1 MLLET
6 FGEEQIYNLLRI
18 GSFGRF
24 YSGDSF
30 PIEYIMTTFAA
41 AQLADL
47 TFARDIRPEQ
57 IDFELLMQRDID
69 EERVQVEME
78 PYLNPHVKQL
88 TAAEIR
94 SRAVFFPPL
103 LAAIVPTQGKTMSA
117 YYTDEISQI
126 ESPSGGKEHLTREWP
141 GLFKLTY
148 FTSTNPHAYQI
159 QLSTDNLTQIG
170 VQCEPV
176 QVEIRLAKGNQA
188 GARLVI
194 IDGQHRLLTLKK
206 VYDKYP
212 QLLENLG
219 VPVCILFA
227 PHATRQR
234 NSAVAPLRIPT
245 VPEVFRHLFV
255 DVNNTAKPVGVHF
268 NILLADNTLGSIIC
282 RQFCDEVLRHRGPEG
297 LAVIEWNTQ
306 TKKDSTKI
314 TRAYSVTSIGI
325 INKALEESVGKRRNL
340 LSYILQLDEVEDQLY
355 PTTHLEATAATD
367 CYPPLIK
374 WDQFS
379 LVQKSILAAQIKQH
393 LLPCLE
399 LIFFTTD
406 EFVTAM
412 AIFTQELQQLK
423 ELAASEQPDAPEAK
437 PVINQIL
444 DYMPIGEGKSFE
456 GSRLLYRHWELT
468 IKQAKE
474 QQVATMIQY
483 ALFQRAL
490 LEAWA
495 QFIETVR
502 SLTAKPQIA
511 TQGLVKL
518 LNLAL
523 RQRGQFFNFEQ
534 PYMQHTVFL
543 GTQIIVREETRKVLA
558 QLLLVHLANPAYVQQ
573 IISGLGITKRE
584 SKLWVEKLQQKGQN
598 VLLAFPQTYK
608 AARKRTFKANYRLYL
623 SLSGEQR
630 EELAQ
635 AEAEQKR
642 YQSEIKAGKRT
653 KLSVV
658 NRFEQLVDN
667 YVSQEVEVAV
677 VALKNNLAL
686 IEIEPSISSA
696 EVKEEAG
703 KYWPLLE
710 NQLCIN
716 QLPV

>member
-30 PIEYIMTTFAA
+30 PIEYIMTTFSA

-47 TFARDIRPEQ
+47 TFARDIRPEP

-88 TAAEIR
+88 TAAEIK

-117 YYTDEISQI
+117 YYSDEISQI
-126 ESPSGGKEHLTREWP
+126 ACPTGGKEHFIREWP

-176 QVEIRLAKGNQA
+176 QLEIRLAKGNQA

-227 PHATRQR
+227 PHATRQK
-234 NSAVAPLRIPT
+234 NSAAAPLRIPT

-282 RQFCDEVLRHRGPEG
+282 RQFCDEVLRRRGPEG

-314 TRAYSVTSIGI
+314 IRAYSLTSIGI
-325 INKALEESVGKRRNL
+325 INKALEESLGKRRNL
-340 LSYILQLDEVEDQLY
+340 LNYVLQLDEVEDKLY
-355 PTTHLEATAATD
+355 PTSSLETAAD
-367 CYPPLIK
+367 YYPPLIK

-379 LVQKSILAAQIKQH
+379 LAQKSVLAEQVKKY

-412 AIFTQELQQLK
+412 EIFMRELQQLK
-423 ELAASEQPDAPEAK
+423 ELAASEQPDTPEAK
-437 PVINQIL
+437 QVINQIL

-456 GSRLLYRHWELT
+456 SSRLLYRHWELR

-474 QQVATMIQY
+474 KQVATMVQY

-495 QFIETVR
+495 QFVETVR
-502 SLTAKPQIA
+502 NLTAEPQVA
-511 TQGLVKL
+511 TQGLVNL

-523 RQRGQFFNFEQ
+523 QQQGQFFNFEQ
-534 PYMQHTVFL
+534 PYMQHSVFL

-558 QLLLVHLANPAYVQQ
+558 QLLLVHLANPAYVQK

-584 SKLWVEKLQQKGQN
+584 SQRWKEKLQQKGQN
-598 VLLAFPQTYK
+598 ALLAFPQAYK
-608 AARKRTFKANYRLYL
+608 AARQRTFKANYRLYL

-642 YQSEIKAGKRT
+642 HQQAVKAGKRT
-653 KLSVV
+653 KLNAV
-658 NRFEQLVDN
+658 NRFELLIDN

-677 VALKNNLAL
+677 AALKNNLAL
-686 IEIEPSISSA
+686 IEAMPSIPT

-703 KYWPLLE
+703 KYWPSLE

>member
-30 PIEYIMTTFAA
+30 PIEYIMTTFSA
-41 AQLADL
+41 AQLAEL

-69 EERVQVEME
+69 EERVQAEME

-88 TAAEIR
+88 TAAEIK

-126 ESPSGGKEHLTREWP
+126 ECPIGGKEHFTREWP

-148 FTSTNPHAYQI
+148 FISNNPHAYQI

-176 QVEIRLAKGNQA
+176 QLEIRLAKGNQT
-188 GARLVI
+188 GARLIV

-206 VYDKYP
+206 VYDKHP

-227 PHATRQR
+227 PHATRQK
-234 NSAVAPLRIPT
+234 NSEAAPLRIPT

-282 RQFCDEVLRHRGPEG
+282 RQFCDEVLRRRGPEG

-314 TRAYSVTSIGI
+314 VRPYSLTSIGI
-325 INKALEESVGKRRNL
+325 INKALEDSIGKRRNL
-340 LSYILQLDEVEDQLY
+340 LNYILQLDEVEDKLY
-355 PTTHLEATAATD
+355 PTPQLETEAD
-367 CYPPLIK
+367 YYPPLIK

-379 LVQKSILAAQIKQH
+379 LAQKSVLAEQVKKH

-399 LIFFTTD
+399 LIFFTTH
-406 EFVTAM
+406 EFVIAVE
-412 AIFTQELQQLK
+412 IFAQELQQLK
-423 ELAASEQPDAPEAK
+423 ELAASEQPDAPEARQ
-437 PVINQIL
+437 VINQIL

-456 GSRLLYRHWELT
+456 STRLLYRHWELR

-474 QQVATMIQY
+474 KQVATLIQY
-483 ALFQRAL
+483 ALFQKAL

-502 SLTAKPQIA
+502 SLTTEPQLA
-511 TQGLVKL
+511 TQGFVRL

-523 RQRGQFFNFEQ
+523 HQQGKFFNFEQ

-573 IISGLGITKRE
+573 VVSEVGITKRD
-584 SKLWVEKLQQKGQN
+584 SKLWIEKLQQKGLN
-598 VLLAFPQTYK
+598 ALLAFPQSYK

-623 SLSGEQR
+623 SLSGEER

-642 YQSEIKAGKRT
+642 HQQEVKVGKQT
-653 KLSVV
+653 KLNAVS
-658 NRFEQLVDN
+658 RFEQLVDN

-677 VALKNNLAL
+677 AALRNNLAL
-686 IEIEPSISSA
+686 IDARSSTSTEI
-696 EVKEEAG
+696 KEEPG
-703 KYWPLLE
+703 KYWPALE
-710 NQLCIN
+710 NRLCIN
-716 QLPV
+716 KLPV

>member
-30 PIEYIMTTFAA
+30 PIEYIMTTFSA

-88 TAAEIR
+88 TAAEVK

-117 YYTDEISQI
+117 YYTDEISQV
-126 ESPSGGKEHLTREWP
+126 ESLTGGKEHLTREWP

-159 QLSTDNLTQIG
+159 QLSNDNTQIG

-176 QVEIRLAKGNQA
+176 QVEIRLAKGNQT

-227 PHATRQR
+227 PHATRQK
-234 NSAVAPLRIPT
+234 NSAAAPLRIPT

-282 RQFCDEVLRHRGPEG
+282 RQFCDEVLRHRGPEW

-314 TRAYSVTSIGI
+314 VRPYSLTSIGI
-325 INKALEESVGKRRNL
+325 INKALEESIGKRRNL
-340 LSYILQLDEVEDQLY
+340 LSYVLQLDEVADKLY
-355 PTTHLEATAATD
+355 PTIHLEEVVD
-367 CYPPLIK
+367 CYSPLIK

-379 LVQKSILAAQIKQH
+379 LAQKSILAEQIKKH

-406 EFVTAM
+406 EFVMAM
-412 AIFTQELQQLK
+412 AIFTRELQQLK
-423 ELAASEQPDAPEAK
+423 ELAVSEQPDATEARQ
-437 PVINQIL
+437 VINQIL

-456 GSRLLYRHWELT
+456 SSRLLYRHWELR
-468 IKQAKE
+468 IKHAKE
-474 QQVATMIQY
+474 QQVATLIQY

-502 SLTAKPQIA
+502 SLTAEPQLA
-511 TQGLVKL
+511 TKGFVNL

-523 RQRGQFFNFEQ
+523 QQRGQFFNFEQ

-558 QLLLVHLANPAYVQQ
+558 QLLLVHLANPDFVQQ
-573 IISGLGITKRE
+573 VISELGITKRN
-584 SKLWVEKLQQKGQN
+584 SKLWVEKLQQQGLN
-598 VLLAFPQTYK
+598 ALLAFPQAYK
-608 AARKRTFKANYRLYL
+608 VARKRTFKANYRLYL

-642 YQSEIKAGKRT
+642 HQQEVKAGKRT
-653 KLSVV
+653 KSNTV

-677 VALKNNLAL
+677 AALTTNLA
-686 IEIEPSISSA
+686 IIDAMPSTPTK
-696 EVKEEAG
+696 VKEEPG
-703 KYWPLLE
+703 RYVLSLE